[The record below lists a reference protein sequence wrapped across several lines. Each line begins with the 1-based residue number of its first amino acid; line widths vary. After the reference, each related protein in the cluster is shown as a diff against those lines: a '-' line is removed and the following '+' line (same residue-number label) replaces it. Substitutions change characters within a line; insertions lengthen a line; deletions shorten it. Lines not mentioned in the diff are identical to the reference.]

1 MNRPQHTVI
10 VADDDP
16 DQLRALQFH
25 LEKSGY
31 AVSCASNRTELFEAL
46 QDTSAE
52 VLIQDLQ
59 FGSDDG
65 LKLLPLILQHKPS
78 LSVIMLTAYGS
89 IDSAVTAM
97 KQGAFDYV
105 TKPPDFNHLRLLVD
119 QAVEHQT
126 RTGSVNASE
135 NTRQAIYLA
144 GPSRAMVQ
152 LHQLIDSIAPTS
164 ASALIF
170 GESGTGKE
178 QVAREIHNKSP
189 HRDGPLVVV
198 NMASFPR
205 DRAETTLFGQEWGLS
220 SGVGQSQVG
229 CCEAADGG
237 TLLLD
242 QIGEMDI
249 GLQSKLL
256 QFLQDQTVRRIG
268 SSQMVQVDVRILATT
283 NRDPL
288 QAMRDGLLRE
298 DLYYRLNVIPI
309 TLPPLRDRLEDLP
322 ELARLFLDRY
332 ADCHQRPAKQ
342 FGEQALTLL
351 QNFDW
356 PGNVRQ
362 LENLVERLVI
372 LSDKEIL
379 NPDALPPEIASQ
391 EAISGREIS
400 GLKTLDAL
408 EKQAI
413 IDALEASQGVVSQAA
428 AILGIGQ
435 ATVYRKIKRYGI
447 SVPGRSQFP

>member
-1 MNRPQHTVI
+1 MNGSQHTVLI
-10 VADDDP
+10 ADDDR
-16 DQLRALQFH
+16 DQLKFLQFH

-31 AVSCASNRTELFEAL
+31 AVRCASNRTELFEAL
-46 QDTSAE
+46 QDKSAE

-59 FGSDDG
+59 FGNDDG
-65 LKLLPLILQHKPS
+65 LILLPLILQQNPR

-89 IDSAVTAM
+89 IDSAVSSI

-105 TKPPDFNHLRLLVD
+105 TKPPDIDHLRILVD

-126 RTGSVNASE
+126 HAGPVDVSD
-135 NTRQAIYLA
+135 NTRHAIYLA
-144 GPSRAMVQ
+144 GSSSSMVQ
-152 LHQLIDSIAPTS
+152 LHQLIDSVAPTR
-164 ASALIF
+164 ATALIV
-170 GESGTGKE
+170 GESGTGKD
-178 QVAREIHNKSP
+178 QVTREIHDRSP

-205 DRAETTLFGQEWGLS
+205 DLAETTLFGQEWDLT

-229 CCEAADGG
+229 CCETAHGG

-242 QIGEMDI
+242 QIAETDI
-249 GLQSKLL
+249 GIQSKLL
-256 QFLQDQTVRRIG
+256 QFLQDQTVRRVG
-268 SSQMVQVDVRILATT
+268 SSRVAQVDVRILATT

-288 QAMRDGLLRE
+288 QAVRDGLLRE

-309 TLPPLRDRLEDLP
+309 TLPPLRDRLEDIP
-322 ELARLFLDRY
+322 ELARLFLDHY
-332 ADCHQRPAKQ
+332 ADCHHRPAQ
-342 FGEQALTLL
+342 RFSDQALQML

-372 LSDKEIL
+372 LSDKDIL
-379 NPDALPPEIASQ
+379 DSASLPSEMASTGP
-391 EAISGREIS
+391 ARDTFNS
-400 GLKTLDAL
+400 GLKTLDAI

-413 IDALEASQGVVSQAA
+413 IEALAASQGVVSLAA
-428 AILGIGQ
+428 EILGIGQ

-447 SVPGRSQFP
+447 SLPGRSQFL